1 MIAINTITSPNSALR
16 EISAPHVG
24 PMSWMLTSVTVMP
37 ACFARELMS
46 ASVSTAPARLSVRIE
61 TVSPFTICTSASG
74 RPLSA
79 RTALMSWA
87 VASDCSG

>member
-1 MIAINTITSPNSALR
+1 MIAISTTTSPNSALR

-46 ASVSTAPARLSVRIE
+46 ASVSDGTRQALGTDRDRVPVHDLHLGVGPA
-61 TVSPFTICTSASG
+61 
-74 RPLSA
+74 
-79 RTALMSWA
+79 A
-87 VASDCSG
+87 VGERWR

>member
-1 MIAINTITSPNSALR
+1 MIAINTTTSPNSALR

-24 PMSWMLTSVTVMP
+24 PMSWMLTSVTVIP
-37 ACFARELMS
+37 ACFARSLMS
-46 ASVSTAPARLSVRIE
+46 ASASTAPARVSVRIE

-79 RTALMSWA
+79 RMPLMSSA
-87 VASDCSG
+87 VVSDCNG